1 MMRAVLAVLLAA
13 LATLSQARAS
23 GDASGMA
30 AAATGFYAVYATFH
44 PSDGIPSAADRA
56 KYHPFL
62 SPALEALL
70 TDAQAAEA
78 RFAKANKGAP
88 PLVEGDLFTSLFE
101 GASSVV
107 VGDCSGDAVKGSCA
121 VRLEHADKTEKPV
134 TWNDT
139 VLMVKTPAGWRVD
152 DIAYGGS
159 WAFGNKGRLSEL
171 LKQAI
176 SFQ

>member
-1 MMRAVLAVLLAA
+1 VRFVLALLLAIA
-13 LATLSQARAS
+13 AVCGEACAA
-23 GDASGMA
+23 GDVAGMA
-30 AAATGFYAVYATFH
+30 AAAHGFYAVYATFH
-44 PSDGIPSAADRA
+44 PSDGIPSPADRA

-62 SPALEALL
+62 SPALESLL

-78 RFAKANKGAP
+78 RFAKSNKGAP

-101 GASSVV
+101 VASSVA
-107 VGDCSGDAVKGSCA
+107 VGDCSGDAVRGRCT
-121 VRLEHADKTEKPV
+121 VRLEHVDTSTKPV
-134 TWNDT
+134 AWNDT
-139 VLMVKTPAGWRVD
+139 VLLINTPSGWRVD
-152 DIAYGGS
+152 DIAYGGN

>member
-1 MMRAVLAVLLAA
+1 MRFVLAFLLATA
-13 LATLSQARAS
+13 AGFGEACAAS
-23 GDASGMA
+23 DVAGMA
-30 AAATGFYAVYATFH
+30 AAARGFYGVYATFH
-44 PSDGIPSAADRA
+44 PSDGIPSPTDSA

-62 SPALEALL
+62 SPALETLL
-70 TDAQAAEA
+70 TDAQGAEA

-101 GASSVV
+101 GASSVS
-107 VGDCSGDAVKGSCA
+107 VGDCSGDAVRGRCT
-121 VRLEHADKTEKPV
+121 VRLEHVDTTAKPV
-134 TWNDT
+134 AWNDT
-139 VLMVKTPAGWRVD
+139 ILLVNTPAGWRVD
-152 DIAYGGS
+152 DIAYGGN

>member
-1 MMRAVLAVLLAA
+1 VRFVLALLLMTVAGRGVVFAA
-13 LATLSQARAS
+13 S
-23 GDASGMA
+23 DAAGMA
-30 AAATGFYAVYATFH
+30 AAANGFYAVYATFH
-44 PSDGIPSAADRA
+44 PSDGIPSPADRA

-62 SPALEALL
+62 SPALETLL

-88 PLVEGDLFTSLFE
+88 PLIEGDLFTSLFE
-101 GASSVV
+101 GASSVA
-107 VGDCSGDAVKGSCA
+107 VGDCGGDAVRGRCT
-121 VRLEHADKTEKPV
+121 VRLEHVDTSAKPV
-134 TWNDT
+134 AWNDT
-139 VLMVKTPAGWRVD
+139 VLLVNTPSGWRID
-152 DIAYGGS
+152 DIAYGGN

>member
-1 MMRAVLAVLLAA
+1 MTRLILMALLAA
-13 LATLSQARAS
+13 SATFAQARAA
-23 GDASGMA
+23 GDAPGMA

-56 KYHPFL
+56 KYRPYL
-62 SPALEALL
+62 SPALDALL
-70 TDAQAAEA
+70 GDAQAAEA

-101 GASSVV
+101 GASSVA
-107 VGDCSGDAVKGSCA
+107 VGDCSGDALRGRCTVK
-121 VRLEHADKTEKPV
+121 LEHTDKMSSPLS
-134 TWNDT
+134 WNDT
-139 VLMVKTPAGWRVD
+139 VLLVKTPTGWRVD
-152 DIAYGGS
+152 DIAFGAS

>member
-1 MMRAVLAVLLAA
+1 VRFVMAFLLATAAVLGQACAA
-13 LATLSQARAS
+13 S
-23 GDASGMA
+23 DAAGMA
-30 AAATGFYAVYATFH
+30 AAANGFYAVYATFH
-44 PSDGIPSAADRA
+44 PSDGIPSPADRA

-70 TDAQAAEA
+70 TDAQVAEA

-101 GASSVV
+101 GASSIA
-107 VGDCSGDAVKGSCA
+107 VGDCSGDAERGRCTA
-121 VRLEHADKTEKPV
+121 RLEHVDTSAKPV
-134 TWNDT
+134 AWNDT
-139 VLMVKTPAGWRVD
+139 VLLVNTPSGWRVD
-152 DIAYGGS
+152 DIAYGGK